1 MDILERLNELLE
13 AERAGVETLSRLIEA
28 ATTPEMRKL
37 FEGVR
42 DDEASSCAG
51 LASAIRRLG
60 GAMSEKRGDFAEKV
74 MREASLQDRL
84 RLLNRGQ
91 AWVVKR
97 LGEVLE
103 RELDGES
110 RAFLGEM
117 RAAHLRNIDRCE
129 GLIAELDGPEI
140 LDVRAMAPRARHPK
154 IFDSFDRLKAGQT
167 FVLVNDHDPK
177 PLYYQFA
184 AERPG
189 AFTWRYLEEGPEVW
203 RVEIGKPAA

>member
-177 PLYYQFA
+177 PLYHQFSF
-184 AERPG
+184 ERPG
-189 AFTWRYLEEGPEVW
+189 TFTWRYLEEGPDVW
-203 RVEIGKPAA
+203 RVEIGRT